1 MGCIPGSPHQD
12 TAGRLRNPSLFEDT
26 TMMSSIQGDIDR
38 SVTESSCPYQ
48 SVASSRS
55 ASSSPRRKKKPR
67 NDPYYPNRPSFLTQ
81 LIQTVFVLAVVG
93 FFGFFLTNKTRQPA
107 KAVAQFLNDF
117 VASFPQY
124 LREYETILLDRFNSI
139 DWTWL
144 TRKPEFWWD
153 TEKVDWDDISKAN
166 FWVAVVT
173 LNLFVM
179 DLLFSCENK
188 QGNPIMLFPLLLY
201 CLEYAIVSIHAQASH
216 LLQTETYM
224 SFNTTKIGDEI
235 FKRPQMVVMTFTHLF
250 ALDLGLNFVMMK
262 DFYSRISSRRLAY
275 RLIMVLIV
283 GGTIAQGISTVLIYL
298 TLRFTL
304 FSGPLIHSSRHLPT
318 NPNSYKRE
326 VEYLL
331 DPIPRGSGAL
341 NGWVQSIPSPL
352 NLPFFFF
359 FVLAGTIRFFVTLVV
374 YLLYVTFICI
384 PVSAVFFSLRRS
396 WRLLRGKQDVQG
408 ALYSPLET
416 VDGKVFPPKAV
427 LVVTAH
433 LRLICFV
440 NRSNHIFNAIIGWW
454 LRRFLEAAI
463 MYEFTLPFKDDFS
476 PYVAFLM
483 SEFGPVFPMGNG
495 LGFGSY
501 KHVKSII
508 ENPDQRKSGL
518 SLAWSISSAQ
528 HNWSKNL
535 LTSLPEKENEKS
547 VVAQGRQIVWSWL
560 ADVNTRL
567 KDPIVRKRLDAM
579 LPFANLD
586 GSMVDKTL
594 IETAFGS
601 TLFHLLTGGDFTKFE
616 RKRYH
621 KLLTNAFPFM
631 SDFIN
636 KTWFGGILEYKGMRD
651 YDVMRRAFLRYPEA
665 DSLQRALALAEEKNW
680 DDWNPAEV
688 VRFLVFKFSIAA
700 GAAPAFALGNIVEML
715 FKEPDL
721 AEFYIKNSKLFILEA
736 MRLQRGVPLVNF
748 MAHDFELPDGVE
760 YVTIFDKR
768 IPVPNG
774 TPLHCSIQNANRDVS
789 VFGTDAGKLNF
800 QRDPDKL
807 KQMLTFNGNINQI
820 EAAGES
826 FNFPPRRCPGYE
838 NATAIME
845 FLVDRYR
852 PKFSIDSEMHDI
864 PQARLEEIK
873 CSQTTFQNF
882 VLMMGK
888 ITYAEANKYFP
899 TASDV
904 KHPLDSTGRNIGHLS
919 IVAAGKRSI
928 PVYDEDVP
936 AQDAIKDKLTAKV
949 LSAAPIYDDEGEW
962 ESPEEAIEWRNNWF
976 SSNFPPVN
984 TDYTGAVSVSNLV
997 SQMAVSGIGC
1007 LHTQTFDSLPSSS
1020 AVRLMCKDDSVVYV
1034 NDNTALGAY
1043 RVRRGYDR
1051 YGAAAYFDRSFQLVG
1066 IYTCSSGEYLRCP
1079 SSLMALQARN
1089 KTNND
1094 DFEIDLETEDLS
1106 QWRHAMWIW
1115 RVSTLALVT
1124 VADHLVNV
1132 HMIAANSLVTASRLH
1147 LSISHPL
1154 RSFLKIFTYRTIGI
1168 NLKAYHT
1175 LVKRKGVVNRNWAF
1189 EEDDLQNL
1197 LESTP
1202 NTFKKNF
1209 KHYIPESMRNVK
1221 DYPVNQDLTEFC
1233 DVITKLVKNFLLIV
1247 YGSAGSKNTK
1257 SCHLKRNMDN
1267 DPELQ
1272 SFLEGLAKSLDL
1284 VHSRDLSSF
1293 DDIVDTFTS
1302 LICNVTGMHELVG
1315 QISDYFVHPKICG
1328 TTIRRGKEIDS
1339 IQIYQLNCTLVSST
1353 GLRMPRLMGNWEH
1366 LVTRNRY
1373 GDEAVV
1379 LLREF
1384 QKDLEN
1390 LSVEIDKRN
1399 DSRAFPMS
1407 SFDPVHLESSVSI

>member
-1 MGCIPGSPHQD
+1 MGCIPSSPHQD

-38 SVTESSCPYQ
+38 S
-48 SVASSRS
+48 
-55 ASSSPRRKKKPR
+55 KPR
-67 NDPYYPNRPSFLTQ
+67 DVPYYPNRPSFVTQ
-81 LIQTVFVLAVVG
+81 LIQTVFVLAGVG
-93 FFGFFLTNKTRQPA
+93 FFGFFLTKKTHQSA
-107 KAVAQFLNDF
+107 KAFAQFLKDF

-124 LREYETILLDRFNSI
+124 LLECEEILLDRWNNT
-139 DWTWL
+139 DWTWF

-153 TEKVDWDDISKAN
+153 TEKVDWDRISKAN

-173 LNLFVM
+173 LNFFVM

-188 QGNPIMLFPLLLY
+188 QGNPIMLFPLFLY

-298 TLRFTL
+298 ILRFTL

-318 NPNSYKRE
+318 NRNSYKRE

-331 DPIPRGSGAL
+331 DPIP
-341 NGWVQSIPSPL
+341 P
-352 NLPFFFF
+352 
-359 FVLAGTIRFFVTLVV
+359 GTIRFFVTLVV

-384 PVSAVFFSLRRS
+384 PVSAVFFSVRRS
-396 WRLLRGKQDVQG
+396 WKLLHGKQDVQG

-440 NRSNHIFNAIIGWW
+440 NRSNYIFNAIIGWW
-454 LRRFLEAAI
+454 LRRFLEAAV

-483 SEFGPVFPMGNG
+483 SEFGPFFPMGHG

-528 HNWSKNL
+528 HHWSKNL

-547 VVAQGRQIVWSWL
+547 VVAHGRQIVWSWL

-636 KTWFGGILEYKGMRD
+636 KTWFGGILEYKGVRD

-721 AEFYIKNSKLFILEA
+721 AEFYTKSPKLFILEA

-789 VFGTDAGKLNF
+789 VFGTDAAKLNF

-820 EAAGES
+820 EAAGKS

-845 FLVDRYR
+845 FSVDRYR
-852 PKFSIDSEMHDI
+852 PKLSIDSEMHDI
-864 PQARLEEIK
+864 PQARLDEIK
-873 CSQTTFQNF
+873 CSQTTFQKF

-888 ITYAEANKYFP
+888 ITYDAANKYFP

-904 KHPLDSTGRNIGHLS
+904 KHPLDTTGRNVGHLS

-936 AQDAIKDKLTAKV
+936 AQDASKDKLTAKV

-962 ESPEEAIEWRNNWF
+962 GSPEEAIGWRNNWF

-984 TDYTGAVSVSNLV
+984 TDYTGAVSISNLV

-1007 LHTQTFDSLPSSS
+1007 LHTQSFDSLSSS
-1020 AVRLMCKDDSVVYV
+1020 SVVRLMCKDDSVVYV

-1079 SSLMALQARN
+1079 SSLMALLARN
-1089 KTNND
+1089 KTNSD
-1094 DFEIDLETEDLS
+1094 EFEIDLETEELS

-1154 RSFLKIFTYRTIGI
+1154 RSFLKMFTYRTIGI

-1189 EEDDLQNL
+1189 EEDDLQTL

-1233 DVITKLVKNFLLIV
+1233 NVITNL
-1247 YGSAGSKNTK
+1247 
-1257 SCHLKRNMDN
+1257 
-1267 DPELQ
+1267 
-1272 SFLEGLAKSLDL
+1272 SFLEGLANSLDL
-1284 VHSRDLSSF
+1284 VHGRDLSSF
-1293 DDIVDTFTS
+1293 DDIVNTLTS

-1366 LVTRNRY
+1366 LMTRNRY
-1373 GDEAVV
+1373 ADDSVA

-1407 SFDPVHLESSVSI
+1407 SFDPVHLESSVSV